1 MDVYSMVTERII
13 KQLEQGYIPWRKPW
27 AECTK
32 RHRKALKML
41 DFLDAQK
48 RIYAKL
54 TPLTPKI
61 QAHYRVTEIG
71 TCFWAGVDFLYLTPL
86 GGGYC

>member
-1 MDVYSMVTERII
+1 MKAIGLRVT
-13 KQLEQGYIPWRKPW
+13 
-27 AECTK
+27 CTK